1 MILNETLENRKN
13 DSKKTRTIQ
22 KVKITTEVNAAAIK
36 LNNVSY
42 EQQKSKFADQNMVT
56 IEKIKT
62 IDFDNM
68 LSCSQY
74 NFIESRQI

>member
-42 EQQKSKFADQNMVT
+42 EQQNSKFADQNMVT